1 MIQHISK
8 YILVAL
14 LFVVVTLQGQT
25 QTNIIKDGNY
35 TVTGSETLTATQSIT
50 LKPNSWIK
58 PGSTFSAIV
67 SADAYNDVAFDTNE
81 NYVFT
86 RAYQRAMLSSAGISN
101 NSDVIESIT
110 YFDGLGR
117 PKQQIGIKATPDKGD
132 LVTHIVYDDYGR
144 QARQYL
150 PFESIGNA
158 GDYTVVDI
166 NTNINNFYK
175 NKYPEDFT
183 GVSTANVNAYSES
196 IFEDSPLS
204 RVLEQGAPG
213 KDWKANANSDTDH
226 TIKFDWQTNTANEV
240 FYFWVNFHMDNTEVP
255 ILVKDGYYGAN
266 ELLVTTTKDEN
277 WQPNQQHPNDHTTKE
292 YKDKLGRVILKRTYN
307 NNVAH
312 DTYYVYDDFGNLTY
326 VIPPKVTL
334 SATDGVSAT
343 ELSELC
349 YQYIYDYR
357 NRMVEKKIPGKD
369 REYVIYNKL
378 DQPVMTQ
385 DGIQR
390 PKKEWLFTK
399 YDAFGR
405 VAYTGLHEHSFV
417 TTRAGLQ
424 QNAFN
429 NSNLVQYETK
439 QNSASSIAG
448 TTIYYSDNA
457 YPDTKLIY
465 TINYYDNYTFDHNV
479 SNPGTVMGQTVNT
492 NVEGLATGTKVRVL
506 GTNHWITTV
515 TYYDAKGRPI
525 YVHSTNTYLNTVDIV
540 ETKLDFA
547 GKILETKTTHTKD
560 SNAAIV
566 TVDTFS
572 YDHMGRL
579 LTQNQ
584 TINNQ
589 AEEQIV
595 SNTYDELGQLENKD
609 VGGGLQAVDYAYNI
623 RGWLTGINDVNTLG
637 NKLFSFKINY
647 NQVEGLHNVDKLYN
661 GNIAQTIW
669 KTANDNTKRSYA
681 CEYDALN
688 RITRANSNKG
698 TTLMTGD
705 SYSIWGIAYDKNGN
719 IGRITRNGNPTG
731 AATQKIDEL
740 YYTYSNNKLTDV
752 REAVTSS
759 YKNEGFKDGTNTND
773 DFEYDINGNMIID
786 QNKGITGITYNHL
799 NLPTKVTFGSR
810 NGPTNTISYVYDA
823 TGVKLS
829 KTINQYPSLITTN
842 YAGNYIYKS
851 SYSQALPPG
860 PNNTEVFNLEFFNHA
875 EGYSEPQN
883 DGSFTYIYQYKDHLG
898 NIRLSFS
905 DQDNN
910 GTINPSNEILEENNY
925 YPFGLKQKGYNNVI
939 TSTNSALSFKYNG
952 KELNKELGLE
962 WYDFGARNYDPSLG
976 RWFVID
982 ALADDVMQVDKSP
995 YVYAWNRPTEIT
1007 DPDGNCPWCLG
1018 AIIGAATE
1026 YAIQASINL
1035 AKGDDLGDALWNNID
1050 GADVLLAGAEGAL
1063 TSGASA
1069 IRRVAVR
1076 AGTEIAS
1083 AAIDI
1088 NLNGD
1093 TDIVG
1098 TENSTK
1104 TAAGIASDA
1113 TIGLVL
1119 AEGGDKVA
1127 KKLSD
1132 ISSDKALKS
1141 ANADVNAA
1149 AKNVDKA
1156 NNIRANGNSSQAARG
1171 SKAKNAN
1178 EAFKD
1183 FVKAKQTKEV
1193 TGVLNKTIGKASEET
1208 VARAVAVPFTGATAI
1223 IQEFFQNTVI
1233 SVVNYEE

>member
-25 QTNIIKDGNY
+25 QTNIVKDGNY

-58 PGSTFSAIV
+58 SGSTFSAIV
-67 SADAYNDVAFDTNE
+67 SADAYIDVAFDSNE

-86 RAYQRAMLSSAGISN
+86 RAYQRAMSSSTGISN

-132 LVTHIVYDDYGR
+132 LVNHIGYDQYGR
-144 QARQYL
+144 QAKQYL
-150 PFESIGNA
+150 PFEAIGNA
-158 GDYTVVDI
+158 GEYTAVDI
-166 NTNINNFYK
+166 NTNINSFYK

-213 KDWKANANSDTDH
+213 KDWKANPNSDADH

-277 WQPNQQHPNDHTTKE
+277 WQPNQQHPNDHTVKE

-312 DTYYVYDDFGNLTY
+312 DTYYVHDDFGNLTY

-385 DGIQR
+385 DGLQR

-439 QNSASSIAG
+439 QSSASSIAG

-506 GTNHWITTV
+506 GTNDWITTV

-560 SNAAIV
+560 SNVAIV

-609 VGGGLQAVDYAYNI
+609 VGGGLQAVVYAYNI

-647 NQVEGLHNVDKLYN
+647 NQIEGLHNVDKLYN

-681 CEYDALN
+681 YEFDALN

-698 TTLMTGD
+698 NTLMTGD
-705 SYSIWGIAYDKNGN
+705 SFSIWGIAYDKNGN

-759 YKNEGFKDGTNTND
+759 YKNEGFKDGTNAND
-773 DFEYDINGNMIID
+773 DFEYDINGNTIID
-786 QNKGITGITYNHL
+786 RNKNISSITYNHL
-799 NLPTKVTFGSR
+799 NLPTQVSFTNNSGFFPTLLGSIR
-810 NGPTNTISYVYDA
+810 YTYDA
-823 TGVKLS
+823 LGNKLS
-829 KTINQYPSLITTN
+829 KKVSENGATITTD
-842 YAGNYIYKS
+842 YAGNYVYKS
-851 SYSQALPPG
+851 NTGPG
-860 PNNTEVFNLEFFNHA
+860 GCAGCPSSASGPDLQFFNHA

-883 DGSFTYIYQYKDHLG
+883 DGGFAYIYQYKDHLG
-898 NIRLSFS
+898 NIRLSFG

-910 GTINPSNEILEENNY
+910 GTINPSNEILEEKNY
-925 YPFGLKQKGYNNVI
+925 YPFGLTHKGYNNIQIGTKNNFKQFQGQEFTEDLGINVHEWKYRVSDPTI
-939 TSTNSALSFKYNG
+939 GRFWQIDPLAEKYNWMTTYQFSSNQPIHAPELEG
-952 KELNKELGLE
+952 MESSHDLNTRDVALEGATKEERKAVLKHQTTA
-962 WYDFGARNYDPSLG
+962 FVTGAAVSADLYFTRGTFSKNLIEQAGIQFS
-976 RWFVID
+976 FN
-982 ALADDVMQVDKSP
+982 LADQMIKGEEVNLTK
-995 YVYAWNRPTEIT
+995 
-1007 DPDGNCPWCLG
+1007 
-1018 AIIGAATE
+1018 AIGDATRS
-1026 YAIQASINL
+1026 A
-1035 AKGDDLGDALWNNID
+1035 DLGDA
-1050 GADVLLAGAEGAL
+1050 
-1063 TSGASA
+1063 
-1069 IRRVAVR
+1069 
-1076 AGTEIAS
+1076 
-1083 AAIDI
+1083 
-1088 NLNGD
+1088 
-1093 TDIVG
+1093 
-1098 TENSTK
+1098 
-1104 TAAGIASDA
+1104 GIE
-1113 TIGLVL
+1113 IGLSKLVPGSTL
-1119 AEGGDKVA
+1119 ATNIVNKVSSSMVDITLEGGFQ
-1127 KKLSD
+1127 LGG
-1132 ISSDKALKS
+1132 
-1141 ANADVNAA
+1141 VN
-1149 AKNVDKA
+1149 
-1156 NNIRANGNSSQAARG
+1156 
-1171 SKAKNAN
+1171 
-1178 EAFKD
+1178 
-1183 FVKAKQTKEV
+1183 KEV
-1193 TGVLNKTIGKASEET
+1193 SDVATDFTFSVITDRIKSTELPNTKFSGNNLVKSLKDSLIDFASSESQKTSVSKTKISTSQSTDERE
-1208 VARAVAVPFTGATAI
+1208 I
-1223 IQEFFQNTVI
+1223 NTKKIDNTRVRF
-1233 SVVNYEE
+1233 

>member
-14 LFVVVTLQGQT
+14 LFVVVTLQGQA
-25 QTNIIKDGNY
+25 QTNIVKDGNY

-67 SADAYNDVAFDTNE
+67 SADAYNDVAFDNNE

-158 GDYTVVDI
+158 GDYTSVDI
-166 NTNINNFYK
+166 NTNINSFYK
-175 NKYPEDFT
+175 NKYSEDFI

-213 KDWKANANSDTDH
+213 KDWKANPNSDADH

-240 FYFWVNFHMDNTEVP
+240 FYFWVNFDQDNTEAP
-255 ILVKDGYYGAN
+255 ILVKDGYYGIN

-277 WQPNQQHPNDHTTKE
+277 WQPNQQHPNDHTIKE

-312 DTYYVYDDFGNLTY
+312 DTYYVYDDFENLTY

-343 ELSELC
+343 ELAELC
-349 YQYIYDYR
+349 YQYVYDYR
-357 NRMVEKKIPGKD
+357 NRMVEKKIPGKGW
-369 REYVIYNKL
+369 EYIVYNTL

-385 DGIQR
+385 DANQR
-390 PKKEWLFTK
+390 SKSPKEWLFTK

-405 VAYTGLHEHSFV
+405 VAYTGIKKSNESRIAHQNSAN
-417 TTRAGLQ
+417 TTTVYA
-424 QNAFN
+424 
-429 NSNLVQYETK
+429 SYETK
-439 QNSASSIAG
+439 QTSSSTLAG
-448 TTIYYSDNA
+448 TAIYYSNDA
-457 YPDTKLIY
+457 VPRYFDEIL
-465 TINYYDNYTFDHNV
+465 TINYYDDYEIGDQVTFNPADGAGTWEGMTPVANV
-479 SNPGTVMGQTVNT
+479 KGLSTVSKVKVLET
-492 NVEGLATGTKVRVL
+492 NK
-506 GTNHWITTV
+506 WITTA
-515 TYYDAKGRPI
+515 TYYDDKGRPWETH
-525 YVHSTNTYLNTVDIV
+525 VKNEYLGTEDWVLNQ
-540 ETKLDFA
+540 LDFA
-547 GKILETKTTHTKD
+547 GKVLKTRAMHIK
-560 SNAAIV
+560 NGV
-566 TVDTFS
+566 TITTEDTFT

-579 LTQNQ
+579 ITQNQ

-589 AEEQIV
+589 VEEQIV

-609 VGGGLQAVDYAYNI
+609 VGEGLQAVDYDYNI

-681 CEYDALN
+681 YEFDALN

-698 TTLMTGD
+698 NTLMTGD
-705 SYSIWGIAYDKNGN
+705 SFSIWGIAYDKNGN

-740 YYTYSNNKLTDV
+740 YYTYSNNKLTKV

-773 DFEYDINGNMIID
+773 DYNYDVNGNMTLD
-786 QNKGITGITYNHL
+786 QNKGITNITYNHL
-799 NLPTKVTFGSR
+799 NLPTQVTFGSR

-823 TGVKLS
+823 NGVKLS
-829 KTINQYPSLITTN
+829 KQVNEYPSLTTTH

-860 PNNTEVFNLEFFNHA
+860 PNNTEVFNLEFFNHT
-875 EGYSEPQN
+875 EGYVEPQN
-883 DGSFTYIYQYKDHLG
+883 DGSFAYTYQYKDHLG
-898 NIRLSFS
+898 NVRLSFI
-905 DQDNN
+905 DRDNDGKIDVVRN
-910 GTINPSNEILEENNY
+910 AIDMDGDGDNSREIKEVNDF
-925 YPFGLKQKGYNNVI
+925 YPFGMKIQYGSNHPNSLI
-939 TSTNSALSFKYNG
+939 TGRDHNYGFNG
-952 KELNKELGLE
+952 KEENSDLGLNLLH
-962 WYDFGARNYDPSLG
+962 YGARFYDPSIAQ
-976 RWFVID
+976 FNTID
-982 ALADDVMQVDKSP
+982 PKTESYGSQGG
-995 YVYAWNRPTEIT
+995 YVYA
-1007 DPDGNCPWCLG
+1007 GNNPVAFHEKNGENPILAVVKWLLKQG
-1018 AIIGAATE
+1018 AK
-1026 YAIQASINL
+1026 QAS
-1035 AKGDDLGDALWNNID
+1035 KR
-1050 GADVLLAGAEGAL
+1050 
-1063 TSGASA
+1063 AS
-1069 IRRVAVR
+1069 
-1076 AGTEIAS
+1076 
-1083 AAIDI
+1083 
-1088 NLNGD
+1088 
-1093 TDIVG
+1093 
-1098 TENSTK
+1098 K
-1104 TAAGIASDA
+1104 
-1113 TIGLVL
+1113 
-1119 AEGGDKVA
+1119 
-1127 KKLSD
+1127 
-1132 ISSDKALKS
+1132 KALKKS
-1141 ANADVNAA
+1141 LKSSQKNLK
-1149 AKNVDKA
+1149 KNVDEHITKLD
-1156 NNIRANGNSSQAARG
+1156 
-1171 SKAKNAN
+1171 
-1178 EAFKD
+1178 EFKKD
-1183 FVKAKQTKEV
+1183 PIGKTSPEKLKQMKGDNPTKEV
-1193 TGVLNKTIGKASEET
+1193 LEERIKKSRIKPLEHQIRKNQGELDKVNKQLKDLNKTSDKVKKSTIAATSAIATKKVISTTTKNSSSSNLTTNQKVKLRAIMNPSQRGFIILGNAGKLI
-1208 VARAVAVPFTGATAI
+1208 FGD
-1223 IQEFFQNTVI
+1223 NTVGNFVDDWLNPIIDIPAFDTI
-1233 SVVNYEE
+1233 SLPESED